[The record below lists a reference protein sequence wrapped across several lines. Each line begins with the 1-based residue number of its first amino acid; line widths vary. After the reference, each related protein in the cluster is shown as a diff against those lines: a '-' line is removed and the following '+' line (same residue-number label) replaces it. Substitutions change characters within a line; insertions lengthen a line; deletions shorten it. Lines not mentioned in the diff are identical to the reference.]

1 MRRTWTLTLGQRS
14 AVTTKQHR
22 LSENA
27 RPYAGTEVAGR
38 PDLPATSPDA
48 QGTIPERSPTGDCS
62 FSIRAAANQL
72 QLSGSEPARGRSYQA
87 GFARNADGS
96 VVASSRACVSWSGAP
111 CRSSGALVNPRRPT
125 LIVAGN
131 TNGSRTTTTGNL
143 VNPVL
148 LLWMKSPPKTP
159 TNSTASHMVMM
170 ERPAHNALA

>member
-62 FSIRAAANQL
+62 FSIKAAVWSAGWTLPL
-72 QLSGSEPARGRSYQA
+72 QMLRCLRYWDELASARVG
-87 GFARNADGS
+87 
-96 VVASSRACVSWSGAP
+96 GAP
-111 CRSSGALVNPRRPT
+111 FG
-125 LIVAGN
+125 
-131 TNGSRTTTTGNL
+131 
-143 VNPVL
+143 PVL
-148 LLWMKSPPKTP
+148 LVSKGECRRS
-159 TNSTASHMVMM
+159 STGWSGVVAR
-170 ERPAHNALA
+170 RPNLS